1 MAKDSSSNR
10 AHMRERIAQLAA
22 RLIAEDGMNDY
33 AQAKRKAARQ
43 LGADDSQNVPNNRE
57 IEQALKAHHTLFAGA
72 DHAARLKDLRA
83 EALRVMDV
91 FAAFSPHLAGSV
103 LNGTAGRYATIELI
117 LFTDDVK
124 ELEFFLINQGIPFKS
139 GERRGKRGADT
150 ALPTYSLL
158 TEYPVN
164 LTVRDRAAQRN
175 NRAEAEL
182 ADRAALEALI
192 ATES

>member
-22 RLIAEDGMNDY
+22 RLIAEDGINDY
-33 AQAKRKAARQ
+33 ALAKRKAARQ

-72 DHAARLKDLRA
+72 DHPARLKDLRA

-91 FAAFSPHLAGSV
+91 FAAFNPHLAGSV
-103 LNGTAGRYATIELI
+103 LNGTAGRYAAIELV
-117 LFTDDVK
+117 LFTDEVK
-124 ELEFFLINQGIPFKS
+124 DLEFFLINQGIPFKS
-139 GERRGKRGADT
+139 GERRGARAT
-150 ALPTYSLL
+150 SLPSYSLL
-158 TEYPVN
+158 TEFPVN

-175 NRAEAEL
+175 IRAEAEL